1 LSRPGI
7 GERSWKVERGMVKG
21 FVDLL
26 FEHDGRVFVCDWKSD
41 GLARFDAGTLARH
54 CGENYDVQARIYT
67 IATLRLCGITT
78 ADAYARRFGG
88 VLFSFLRG
96 LRDQPDGSE
105 SSGIHFFKPTW
116 KDVLAWETDMLGQQF
131 WGIAR

>member
-1 LSRPGI
+1 
-7 GERSWKVERGMVKG
+7 
-21 FVDLL
+21 
-26 FEHDGRVFVCDWKSD
+26 VCDWKSD
-41 GLARFDAGTLARH
+41 DLPRFDQDTLARH

-88 VLFSFLRG
+88 VLFYFLRG
-96 LRDQPDGSE
+96 LREPNA
-105 SSGIHFFKPTW
+105 IHFFTPAW
-116 KDVLAWETDMLGQQF
+116 QDVLAWETDMLGQSF